1 MKHNFRN
8 LYNIKKTNT
17 STDEFEP
24 MLFDSPSES
33 EAKDIY
39 KNPNSIKIRSNIHI
53 KQAEILDNYYDMG
66 FIASIADNLFVLSS
80 PVKVLFGHT
89 NQYANEKYEADK
101 ATVQNN
107 FEKNVKASKKLDK
120 KVLYRSM
127 LFDSI
132 SKVYPDFCHNMEEKV
147 GTEKYALYH
156 KEKHSLRR
164 IINSIPSYSI
174 NEFSSEMLLSYKD
187 NLSSIIDTPEFSEA
201 CSIEDEF
208 VISEIDT
215 FIQILAK
222 MPKEKQKPFH
232 RKRIKIGEEHF
243 STIEAAEKVKTERI
257 NRLKKYSEIQ
267 KLYKKLETHPYIKL
281 SLKEDGSRE

>member
-1 MKHNFRN
+1 MKYNFRDQ
-8 LYNIKKTNT
+8 YNIEKTNT
-17 STDEFEP
+17 STHEFEP
-24 MLFDSPSES
+24 MLFDSSSES
-33 EAKDIY
+33 EVQDIY
-39 KNPNSIKIRSNIHI
+39 ENPNSIQIRSNIHV
-53 KQAEILDNYYDMG
+53 KQTKILDNYYDMG

-80 PVKVLFGHT
+80 PVKILLGHT
-89 NQYANEKYEADK
+89 KQYANEKYEADK

-147 GTEKYALYH
+147 DTEKYALYH
-156 KEKHSLRR
+156 KEKHNLRR
-164 IINSIPSYSI
+164 IVNSFPSYSI
-174 NEFSSEMLLSYKD
+174 NDFSSEMLLSYKD
-187 NLSSIIDTPEFSEA
+187 NLSSVIDTPEFSKA

-215 FIQILAK
+215 FIQILEK

-232 RKRIKIGEEHF
+232 RKKIKIGEEYF

-267 KLYKKLETHPYIKL
+267 KLYL
-281 SLKEDGSRE
+281 